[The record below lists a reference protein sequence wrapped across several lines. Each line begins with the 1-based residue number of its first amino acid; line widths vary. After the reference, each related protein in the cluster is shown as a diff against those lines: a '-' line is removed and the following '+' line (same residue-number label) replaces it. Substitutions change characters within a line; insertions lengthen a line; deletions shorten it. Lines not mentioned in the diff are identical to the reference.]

1 MLRHIYTYDKVFQ
14 LEAGGSLDSL
24 TICYH
29 TSCEERGDKP
39 VIWICH
45 ALTANSNPE
54 EWWDTLVGKGLLF
67 DTEKYYIVCAN
78 IIGSCYGTTGPTTYP
93 KAPLRNFPLVTIR
106 DLVRAHDLLREHL
119 GIDKVDLLIGGSN
132 GGFQSVEWAA
142 SFPDRIKNLCL
153 IATSAIVSPWCTAT
167 LEAQRMAIKADP
179 TFDASKDASGGM
191 AGLAA
196 ARSMALVTYR
206 NYEGYGRTQFETN
219 PDFLIANRAVTYQQ
233 YQGQKLCRRF
243 DAYSYYYLTL
253 GVDTHNVGRKRG
265 GVEKALAG
273 ITAKTLCI
281 AIDSDILFPV
291 SESRRLAEGI
301 PGASLEVIT
310 SDFGHDGFLLEHEQI
325 SKCINKHFDLCKF

>member
-1 MLRHIYTYDKVFQ
+1 MLRHIFTYDKVFH
-14 LEAGGSLDSL
+14 LEAGGSLDGL

-29 TSCEERGDKP
+29 TSCEKRENRP

-78 IIGSCYGTTGPTTYP
+78 IIGSCYGTTGPTTYA

-119 GIDKVDLLIGGSN
+119 GIDKIDLLIGGSN

-142 SFPDRIKNLCL
+142 SFPDRIRNLCL

-179 TFDASKDASGGM
+179 TFDASQDAKGGM
-191 AGLAA
+191 AGLKA

-233 YQGQKLCRRF
+233 YQGQKLCSRF
-243 DAYSYYYLTL
+243 DAYSYYNLTL

-265 GVEKALAG
+265 GVDQALKL

-291 SESRRLAEGI
+291 GESRRMAEGI
-301 PGASLEVIT
+301 PGAALEIIT
-310 SDFGHDGFLLEHEQI
+310 SDFGHDGFLLESEQI
-325 SKCINKHFDLCKF
+325 TNCINKHFDLCKF

>member
-1 MLRHIYTYDKVFQ
+1 MLRHVFTYSKPFR
-14 LEAGGSLDSL
+14 LEAGGELDGL

-29 TSCEERGDKP
+29 TSCEQREGKP
-39 VIWICH
+39 VVWICH

-67 DTEKYYIVCAN
+67 DTDKYYIVCAN
-78 IIGSCYGTTGPTTYP
+78 ILGSCYGTTGPTTYP
-93 KAPLRNFPLVTIR
+93 KAPLGNFPLVTIR
-106 DLVRAHDLLREHL
+106 DLTHAHELLRENL
-119 GIDKVDLLIGGSN
+119 GIEQIDFLVGGSN
-132 GGFQSVEWAA
+132 GGFQSVEWACGY
-142 SFPDRIKNLCL
+142 PHRIKNLCL

-179 TFDASKDASGGM
+179 TFGASKDAKGGL
-191 AGLAA
+191 AGLSA
-196 ARSMALVTYR
+196 ARSMALTTYR
-206 NYEGYGRTQFETN
+206 NYEGYCRTQSESN

-233 YQGQKLCRRF
+233 YQGQKLCSRF
-243 DAYSYYYLTL
+243 DAYSYYTLTL

-265 GVEKALAG
+265 GVDKALAG

-291 SESRRLAEGI
+291 TESRRMAAAI
-301 PGASLEVIT
+301 PGATLEVIT

-325 SKCINKHFDLCKF
+325 SKCIRKHFDIF

>member
-1 MLRHIYTYDKVFQ
+1 MLRHVFTYEQPFS
-14 LEAGGSLDSL
+14 LEAGGSLDGLS
-24 TICYH
+24 ICYH
-29 TSCEERGDKP
+29 TSCEQKGDRP
-39 VIWICH
+39 VVWICH

-67 DTEKYYIVCAN
+67 DTDKYYIVCAN

-93 KAPLRNFPLVTIR
+93 KAPLGNFPLITIR
-106 DLVRAHDLLREHL
+106 DLTHAHELLCEHL
-119 GIDKVDLLIGGSN
+119 GIEQIDFLVGGSN

-142 SFPDRIKNLCL
+142 GNPGRIKNLCL

-179 TFDASKDASGGM
+179 TFDQSKDARGGL

-196 ARSMALVTYR
+196 ARSMALTTYR
-206 NYEGYGRTQFETN
+206 NYEGYCRTQSESN
-219 PDFLIANRAVTYQQ
+219 PDFMTAHRAVSYQQ
-233 YQGQKLCRRF
+233 YQGQKLCARF
-243 DAYSYYYLTL
+243 DAYSYYNLTL
-253 GVDTHNVGRKRG
+253 GVDTHNIGRGRG

-281 AIDSDILFPV
+281 GIDSDILFPV
-291 SESRRLAEGI
+291 KESARMAEGI
-301 PGASLEVIT
+301 PGAALEVIS

-325 SKCINKHFDLCKF
+325 SNCIKKHFDIF

>member
-14 LEAGGSLDSL
+14 LEAGGSLDAL

-291 SESRRLAEGI
+291 GESRRLAEGI

-325 SKCINKHFDLCKF
+325 TNCINKHFDLCKF